1 MKYSKRT
8 GVFETNSSS
17 VHTLVICTEDDFND
31 FKNGKKAYTWKDDL
45 VDVKKVDESEVEKKA
60 EEIYNR
66 IRKSF
71 WKDWNVLDISDKRY
85 YLEEARKHFTE
96 EDYKTYQEF
105 FDYGDLETFE
115 RHFTSPSGDKMVAF
129 GNYGYDG

>member
-45 VDVKKVDESEVEKKA
+45 VDVEKVDENEVEKKA
-60 EEIYNR
+60 EEIYNSV
-66 IRKSF
+66 RKSF
-71 WKDWNVLDISDKRY
+71 WKDWNGLDISDKRD
-85 YLEEARKHFTE
+85 YLKEAREHFPGG
-96 EDYKTYQEF
+96 DYKTYKEF

>member
-17 VHTLVICTEDDFND
+17 VHTLVICTEDDFDD

-45 VDVKKVDESEVEKKA
+45 VDAVEIDENEVEKKA
-60 EEIYNR
+60 EEIYNSV
-66 IRKSF
+66 RKSF
-71 WKDWNVLDISDKRY
+71 WKDWNGLDISDKKD
-85 YLEEARKHFTE
+85 YLKEAREYFNDG
-96 EDYKTYQEF
+96 DYKTYKEF
-105 FDYGDLETFE
+105 FDYSDFETFE
-115 RHFTSPSGDKMVAF
+115 RHFVSPSGDRMVAF